1 MQHINTR
8 EAWLRACLTRVTA
21 GWPVGSDLPEN
32 TRISVGFPQKAR
44 GRGAGRVIES
54 YEPAQSEGGNWEIF
68 VSPTMADSLEV
79 ARAVAME
86 AARIATRRSPTA
98 REIETLG
105 ERARRVCETLPP
117 YPHTALKVGAA
128 APGKVPAER
137 PGSRLIKVTCP
148 GCDYTMR
155 ITRKWLRVKV
165 PVCPFDAAHGIMR
178 VEGAGVPE

>member
-32 TRISVGFPQKAR
+32 THISVGFPHKGR

-54 YEPAQSEGGNWEIF
+54 YEPEQSDGGHWEIF
-68 VSPTMADSLEV
+68 VSPTVADSLEV
-79 ARAVAME
+79 ARAVVME
-86 AARIATRRSPTA
+86 AARIATHRAPTA
-98 REIETLG
+98 GEIETLG

-117 YPHTALKVGAA
+117 YPHSALKVGAH
-128 APGKVPAER
+128 APGKPPEA
-137 PGSRLIKVTCP
+137 RLIKVTCP
-148 GCDYTMR
+148 ECRYTMG
-155 ITRKWLRVKV
+155 ITRKWLRIKV

-178 VEGAGVPE
+178 ADTAQP